1 MLSKTA
7 RSPLVTLIALALVST
22 PLVVP
27 PPSKRAIRIGL
38 FYRVFL

>member
-27 PPSKRAIRIGL
+27 PPSKRANAA
-38 FYRVFL
+38 YKYA